1 MPSYD
6 CLGTRFPFPVCIEI
20 VKAVTAG
27 FVLWSVL
34 HVSEA
39 VEDAMVRDHNVASG
53 IIQGLQFVVL
63 FLPISPSNEKGCSQ
77 RWILYQNLAGLKYI
91 LDTP

>member
-1 MPSYD
+1 
-6 CLGTRFPFPVCIEI
+6 
-20 VKAVTAG
+20 
-27 FVLWSVL
+27 
-34 HVSEA
+34 
-39 VEDAMVRDHNVASG
+39 MVRDHNVASG